1 MHTVDHFCF
10 KQTNKKTVL
19 SSERHFDFLT
29 QEIFPLMQ
37 LLLDLL
43 LSGWLQACI
52 SSISKVKRKVL
63 KVSLSRNMESQSPES
78 DEGEYNILKAQWG
91 RISISSFLL

>member
-1 MHTVDHFCF
+1 
-10 KQTNKKTVL
+10 
-19 SSERHFDFLT
+19 
-29 QEIFPLMQ
+29 MQ

-78 DEGEYNILKAQWG
+78 DEGEYNILKAQ
-91 RISISSFLL
+91 